1 MSSPVTAVPPGRPT
15 APHRPHSAPGP
26 GPAGRSPDPSAAWM
40 LRVPRVPRAGGRAAL
55 GGPAPGAVLGVLAV
69 PANILA
75 GWTAVGH
82 HQRGRQPYPA
92 QPARRDRGLRRLLG
106 CRPPGGRLPG
116 TPALGQRP
124 GFRKAGFRKGRL
136 SGHGHARRVPW
147 RDGLKRR
154 RRSGVRKSTGINR
167 ASLGSTVYRG
177 AAGHVSAVRSRD
189 HDTRG
194 GVSFHGE

>member
-1 MSSPVTAVPPGRPT
+1 MSSPVTAVPPARPT

-106 CRPPGGRLPG
+106 CRPPGGRL
-116 TPALGQRP
+116 
-124 GFRKAGFRKGRL
+124 
-136 SGHGHARRVPW
+136 
-147 RDGLKRR
+147 
-154 RRSGVRKSTGINR
+154 
-167 ASLGSTVYRG
+167 
-177 AAGHVSAVRSRD
+177 
-189 HDTRG
+189 
-194 GVSFHGE
+194 